1 MQDALIY
8 NSDDTICAIST
19 APGTGGI
26 AVARVSGHNA
36 ITIVSKIWKGKNLND
51 VASHSAHL
59 GIVYDSNGEILD
71 EAVATVFRNPNS
83 FTGEDVVEL
92 SIHGSRWI
100 QSQLIQSLITAG
112 CRMALPGEFTR
123 RAFAAGRLDLA
134 QAEAVADVISSSSKA
149 AHRMAMSQMRGAF
162 SKKIDAMRDE
172 LVQLASLLELELDFS
187 EEDVEFASRNRLLE
201 IADTLSAQLKRAA
214 ASFRAGQAIKD
225 GIPVAI
231 VGNTNAGKSSL
242 LNALVE
248 DDRAIVS
255 DIHGTTRDVVE
266 DTIEIG
272 EYLIL
277 FQDTAGLRQTED
289 PIEQLGIER
298 SHSVA
303 SAANIVI
310 YVVDSSIASNP
321 EETARE
327 LPHIDII
334 VANKTDLPQQFDSAT
349 WQKVYPTATIL
360 PCSARNGKGIDTLR
374 QTICDLLR
382 ADTSEDD
389 IIVANARH
397 AQSLAEAA
405 ANLEALSAALR
416 NGIPT
421 DLAAQDLRAAIHHLS
436 TITGTITTPEILQ
449 NIFKNFCIG
458 K

>member
-201 IADTLSAQLKRAA
+201 IADTLSAQLKRGA

-272 EYLIL
+272 EYLIR

>member
-26 AVARVSGHNA
+26 AVARVSGHNTVA
-36 ITIVSKIWKGKNLND
+36 IVSKIWKGKNLND

-59 GIVYDSNGEILD
+59 GIVYDCNHEILD

-162 SKKIDAMRDE
+162 SKKIDSMRDE

-214 ASFRAGQAIKD
+214 SSFRAGQAIKD

-231 VGNTNAGKSSL
+231 IGNTNAGKSSL

-272 EYLIL
+272 EYLIR

-321 EETARE
+321 EETARG

-349 WQKVYPTATIL
+349 WQKVYPNATIL

-416 NGIPT
+416 DGIPT

>member
-26 AVARVSGHNA
+26 AVARVSGHSA

-272 EYLIL
+272 EYLIR

>member
-51 VASHSAHL
+51 VTSHSAHL

-272 EYLIL
+272 EYLIR

>member
-272 EYLIL
+272 EYLIR

-405 ANLEALSAALR
+405 ANLEALSVALR

>member
-272 EYLIL
+272 DYLIR

>member
-272 EYLIL
+272 EYLIR

-303 SAANIVI
+303 SAANIPDLMLQKS
-310 YVVDSSIASNP
+310 YRNP
-321 EETARE
+321 
-327 LPHIDII
+327 
-334 VANKTDLPQQFDSAT
+334 K
-349 WQKVYPTATIL
+349 
-360 PCSARNGKGIDTLR
+360 
-374 QTICDLLR
+374 LL
-382 ADTSEDD
+382 
-389 IIVANARH
+389 
-397 AQSLAEAA
+397 
-405 ANLEALSAALR
+405 
-416 NGIPT
+416 
-421 DLAAQDLRAAIHHLS
+421 
-436 TITGTITTPEILQ
+436 
-449 NIFKNFCIG
+449 
-458 K
+458 

>member
-214 ASFRAGQAIKD
+214 ASFRAGQAIQD

-272 EYLIL
+272 EYLIR

>member
-19 APGTGGI
+19 APGTSGI

-36 ITIVSKIWKGKNLND
+36 ITIVSKIWKGKNLHD

-272 EYLIL
+272 EYLIR

>member
-26 AVARVSGHNA
+26 AVAQVSGHNA

-272 EYLIL
+272 EYLIR

>member
-272 EYLIL
+272 EYLIR

-436 TITGTITTPEILQ
+436 TIPGTITTPEILQ
-449 NIFKNFCIG
+449 NIYKNFCIG

>member
-112 CRMALPGEFTR
+112 CRMALPGEFPR

-272 EYLIL
+272 EYLIR

-334 VANKTDLPQQFDSAT
+334 VANKTALPQQFDSAT

-436 TITGTITTPEILQ
+436 TITGTITTPDILQ

>member
-8 NSDDTICAIST
+8 NSDVTICAIST

-272 EYLIL
+272 EYLIR

>member
-1 MQDALIY
+1 
-8 NSDDTICAIST
+8 
-19 APGTGGI
+19 
-26 AVARVSGHNA
+26 
-36 ITIVSKIWKGKNLND
+36 
-51 VASHSAHL
+51 
-59 GIVYDSNGEILD
+59 
-71 EAVATVFRNPNS
+71 
-83 FTGEDVVEL
+83 
-92 SIHGSRWI
+92 
-100 QSQLIQSLITAG
+100 
-112 CRMALPGEFTR
+112 
-123 RAFAAGRLDLA
+123 
-134 QAEAVADVISSSSKA
+134 
-149 AHRMAMSQMRGAF
+149 
-162 SKKIDAMRDE
+162 MRDE

-272 EYLIL
+272 EYLIR

>member
-172 LVQLASLLELELDFS
+172 LVHLASLLELELDFS

-272 EYLIL
+272 EYLIR

>member
-272 EYLIL
+272 EYLIR

-421 DLAAQDLRAAIHHLS
+421 DLAAQVLRAAIHHLS

>member
-71 EAVATVFRNPNS
+71 EAVATVFRNHNS

-272 EYLIL
+272 EYLIR

>member
-112 CRMALPGEFTR
+112 CRMALPGEITR

-272 EYLIL
+272 EYLIR

>member
-149 AHRMAMSQMRGAF
+149 AHRMAMSQMRCAF

-272 EYLIL
+272 EYLIR

>member
-1 MQDALIY
+1 MDDALIY

-26 AVARVSGHNA
+26 AVARVSGTNA
-36 ITIVSKIWKGKNLND
+36 IAFVSKIWQGKNLNE

-59 GIVYDSNGEILD
+59 GTVYDCNSEVLD
-71 EAVATVFRNPNS
+71 EAVATVFRNPKS

-100 QSQLIQSLITAG
+100 QSQLIQSLVAAG

-134 QAEAVADVISSSSKA
+134 QAEAVADVISSSSRA
-149 AHRMAMSQMRGAF
+149 SHRMAMSQMRGAF
-162 SKKIDAMRDE
+162 SKKIDSMRDE

-242 LNALVE
+242 LNALVD

-272 EYLIL
+272 EYLIR

-310 YVVDSSIASNP
+310 YVVDSSIASDP
-321 EETARE
+321 KETSRE

-334 VANKTDLPQQFDSAT
+334 VANKTDLPQQFDSSA
-349 WQKVYPTATIL
+349 WQTVYPEAKIL

-382 ADTSEDD
+382 ADTSEND

-397 AQSLAEAA
+397 AQALTDAAE
-405 ANLEALSAALR
+405 NLEALSQALR
-416 NGIPT
+416 SGIPT

-449 NIFKNFCIG
+449 NIFKNFCVG

>member
-134 QAEAVADVISSSSKA
+134 QAEAVADVISSSAKA

-272 EYLIL
+272 EYLIR

>member
-214 ASFRAGQAIKD
+214 ASFSAGQAIKD

-272 EYLIL
+272 EYLIR

>member
-26 AVARVSGHNA
+26 AVARVSGHNTVA
-36 ITIVSKIWKGKNLND
+36 IVSKIWKGKNLND

-59 GIVYDSNGEILD
+59 GIVYDCNHEILD

-162 SKKIDAMRDE
+162 SKKIDSMRDE

-201 IADTLSAQLKRAA
+201 IADTLSAQFKRAA
-214 ASFRAGQAIKD
+214 SSFRAGQAIKD

-231 VGNTNAGKSSL
+231 IGNTNAGKSSL

-272 EYLIL
+272 EYLIR

-382 ADTSEDD
+382 AETSEDD

-397 AQSLAEAA
+397 AQSLSEAA
-405 ANLEALSAALR
+405 ANLEALSTALR

>member
-112 CRMALPGEFTR
+112 C
-123 RAFAAGRLDLA
+123 
-134 QAEAVADVISSSSKA
+134 
-149 AHRMAMSQMRGAF
+149 RMAMSQMRGAF

-272 EYLIL
+272 EYLIR

>member
-162 SKKIDAMRDE
+162 SKKIDAMLDE

-272 EYLIL
+272 EYLIR

>member
-272 EYLIL
+272 EYLIR

-421 DLAAQDLRAAIHHLS
+421 DLAAQALRAAIHHLS

>member
-231 VGNTNAGKSSL
+231 VGNTNAGKSPL

-272 EYLIL
+272 EYLIR

>member
-1 MQDALIY
+1 MDDALIY

-26 AVARVSGHNA
+26 AVARVSGSNA
-36 ITIVSKIWKGKNLND
+36 IKLVSKIWQGKNLNE

-59 GIVYDSNGEILD
+59 GTVYDCNSEVLD
-71 EAVATVFRNPNS
+71 EAVATVFRNPKS

-100 QSQLIQSLITAG
+100 QSQLLQSLVAAG

-134 QAEAVADVISSSSKA
+134 QAEAVADVISSSSRA
-149 AHRMAMSQMRGAF
+149 SHRMAMSQMRGAF
-162 SKKIDAMRDE
+162 SKKIDSMRDE
-172 LVQLASLLELELDFS
+172 LVELASLLELELDFS

-272 EYLIL
+272 EYLIR

-321 EETARE
+321 EETSRE

-334 VANKTDLPQQFDSAT
+334 VANKTDLPQQFDSSA
-349 WQKVYPTATIL
+349 WQTVYPEAMIL

-374 QTICDLLR
+374 QTICDLLH
-382 ADTSEDD
+382 ADTSEND

-397 AQSLAEAA
+397 AQALTDAAE
-405 ANLEALSAALR
+405 NLEALSQALR
-416 NGIPT
+416 SGIPT

>member
-272 EYLIL
+272 EYLIR

-360 PCSARNGKGIDTLR
+360 PCYARNGKGIDTLR

>member
-112 CRMALPGEFTR
+112 CRMALPGEFPR

-272 EYLIL
+272 EYLIR

>member
-1 MQDALIY
+1 MERKE
-8 NSDDTICAIST
+8 
-19 APGTGGI
+19 PE
-26 AVARVSGHNA
+26 
-36 ITIVSKIWKGKNLND
+36 D

-272 EYLIL
+272 EYLIR

>member
-134 QAEAVADVISSSSKA
+134 QAEAVADVLSSSSKA

-272 EYLIL
+272 EYLIR

>member
-26 AVARVSGHNA
+26 AVSRVSGHNA

-272 EYLIL
+272 EYLIR

>member
-272 EYLIL
+272 EYLIR

-349 WQKVYPTATIL
+349 WQKVYPTSTIL

>member
-201 IADTLSAQLKRAA
+201 IADTLSAQPKRAA

-272 EYLIL
+272 EYLIR